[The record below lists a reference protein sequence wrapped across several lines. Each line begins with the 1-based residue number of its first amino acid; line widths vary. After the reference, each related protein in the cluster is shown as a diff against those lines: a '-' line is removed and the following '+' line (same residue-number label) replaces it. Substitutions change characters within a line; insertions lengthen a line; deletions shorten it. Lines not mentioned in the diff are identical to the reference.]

1 MNSPWWLM
9 MVAYGATLSRKAVP
23 NTNHRQPVSRN
34 EVDSRNFRQGGVAK
48 LFEGQ
53 MQAYKSNQQCNE
65 FTLLLNGSDVGGPNS
80 DMKEPSATG
89 STENL
94 WSELEL
100 N

>member
-1 MNSPWWLM
+1 MLP
-9 MVAYGATLSRKAVP
+9 ATE
-23 NTNHRQPVSRN
+23 HRQPVSRN

-48 LFEGQ
+48 LSVGQ

-94 WSELEL
+94 WSELGL

>member
-1 MNSPWWLM
+1 

-23 NTNHRQPVSRN
+23 NINHRRPVSRN
-34 EVDSRNFRQGGVAK
+34 EVDNKNLRQGGVAK